1 MFCCAYWL
9 AIGVLFAVG
18 FGLLRCSVLCVC
30 CVGFCGIWLVVVG
43 LLVWFATVVLLVY

>member
-9 AIGVLFAVG
+9 AIGVLFAVE

-30 CVGFCGIWLVVVG
+30 CVGFAVFGR
-43 LLVWFATVVLLVY
+43 LLWVC